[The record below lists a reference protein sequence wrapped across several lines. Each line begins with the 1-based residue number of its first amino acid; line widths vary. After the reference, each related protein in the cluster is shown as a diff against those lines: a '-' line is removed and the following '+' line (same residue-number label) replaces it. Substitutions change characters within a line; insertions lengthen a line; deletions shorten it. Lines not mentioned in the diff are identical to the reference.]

1 MLPERAP
8 SEGPRSTAA
17 VEDQSGPLPGRKR
30 ASLEGEWRGGWH
42 GLCARRAPTVRQWS
56 LDTRSGDHTSRLLNE
71 EAGKELSVAPVWPV
85 SLVMAHGCAHDIE
98 VRPSSPTA
106 DEFHPN
112 AKKKECPGFVSA
124 AKSFTRTRVICH
136 SDSHRCSPN
145 LIENPHQLIHLHRGK
160 ESVWTLRC
168 KVGERRLVER

>member
-1 MLPERAP
+1 MRAVKG
-8 SEGPRSTAA
+8 SLGHSFEEMYRELEELSSTHA
-17 VEDQSGPLPGRKR
+17 VETTPA
-30 ASLEGEWRGGWH
+30 ASLNAE
-42 GLCARRAPTVRQWS
+42 VSQ
-56 LDTRSGDHTSRLLNE
+56 
-71 EAGKELSVAPVWPV
+71 ELSSSLLWPV
-85 SLVMAHGCAHDIE
+85 SLVPHISRVTVQGRAYDIE

-136 SDSHRCSPN
+136 SDSHRCRPN
-145 LIENPHQLIHLHRGK
+145 LIENPHQLIYLHRGK
-160 ESVWTLRC
+160 ESIWTFRC

>member
-1 MLPERAP
+1 MDDGRSMRVMETTPTAP
-8 SEGPRSTAA
+8 
-17 VEDQSGPLPGRKR
+17 
-30 ASLEGEWRGGWH
+30 
-42 GLCARRAPTVRQWS
+42 
-56 LDTRSGDHTSRLLNE
+56 LNAE
-71 EAGKELSVAPVWPV
+71 TGKELSSSLLWPV
-85 SLVMAHGCAHDIE
+85 SLVPHVLCVTVHKCAHDIE

-136 SDSHRCSPN
+136 SDSHRCRPN
-145 LIENPHQLIHLHRGK
+145 LIENPHQLIYLHRGK
-160 ESVWTLRC
+160 ESIWTFRC